1 VGARCR
7 DCADAR
13 RLPTFQVRSTHFLK
27 AVGTAFGLA
36 IVCGIAWGVIKG
48 LWPSIYLNLL
58 LALGAG
64 YVIGEVTSI
73 SVNRKRGPLLATIG
87 GAGVFLS
94 YVISILS
101 PWGFSFHLFDL
112 AALALGIFV
121 AISRLR

>member
-1 VGARCR
+1 
-7 DCADAR
+7 
-13 RLPTFQVRSTHFLK
+13 
-27 AVGTAFGLA
+27 
-36 IVCGIAWGVIKG
+36 VIKG

-112 AALALGIFV
+112 ARRSVLSLTSP
-121 AISRLR
+121 AIKIIDMVVTWCRKEPG